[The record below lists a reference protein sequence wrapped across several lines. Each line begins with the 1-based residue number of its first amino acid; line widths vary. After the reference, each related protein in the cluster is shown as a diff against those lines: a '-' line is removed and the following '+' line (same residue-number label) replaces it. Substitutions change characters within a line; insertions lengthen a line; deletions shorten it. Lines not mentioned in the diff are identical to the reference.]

1 MTEIVVR
8 QFVQEHCHNIVLRGD
23 NLFADCPYCGKP
35 KSHFNISMSTGE
47 FHCYRCGWGG
57 DFEKFVKYF
66 KGKRV
71 NMGEVVEEYTSNIS
85 LAMLQ
90 SIYNQEES
98 AKEMFFDWVTNTE
111 SISHPKLKCQKARD
125 YLLSRNI
132 PLSFAQ
138 EQELRVGLEGKYDNM
153 VIIPI
158 KQDGKVVNFVAR
170 RFEGLGRRYDGPHNE
185 EAIVHKSHL
194 LYNFDNMTQSN
205 WVIMVEGIF
214 DAFALMLKQLPVVAL
229 MGKEISSEQIRLT
242 MRWNKVI
249 VLLDGGFTRDGLK
262 VANSLEGL
270 IDEVYVATMPEGTD
284 PSDSPELAVDAVEN
298 AMSISCF

>member
-8 QFVQEHCHNIVLRGD
+8 QFVQEHCHNIELKGG
-23 NLFADCPYCGKP
+23 NLFADCPNCGKA

-57 DFEKFVKYF
+57 DFEKFVKHF

-98 AKEMFFDWVTNTE
+98 VKEMFFDWMENTE
-111 SISHPKLKCQKARD
+111 SISHPKRKCQKARD
-125 YLLSRNI
+125 YLVSRGVT
-132 PLSFAQ
+132 LSFAQ

-170 RFEGLGRRYDGPHNE
+170 RFEGIGRRYDGPHNE
-185 EAIVHKSHL
+185 EAIVNKSHL
-194 LYNFDNMTQSN
+194 LYNFDNMLQSN

-229 MGKEISSEQIRLT
+229 MGKEIASEQIRLT

-262 VANSLEGL
+262 VAKSLEGL

-284 PSDSPELAVDAVEN
+284 PSDSPELAVEAVEN
-298 AMSISCF
+298 AMSLNCF